1 MPTNISGGA
10 SANAALASNPSLI
23 SWGPGMIEAFWEG
36 ADRNVWQSTYT
47 GGWFGN
53 GTWSAPASLGLGPLG
68 SAPSAVSAGAG
79 LTDVFWKGADGAMW
93 VDRYDGAWSGPAPLN
108 SGAVGGNP
116 VTVSADPGADTVFW
130 RDAAGDLWTDTGASW
145 GWTGAARLTSSP
157 LSADPTVSAAAGSI
171 DVFWNSAGQL
181 WHGAL
186 NGGAWSGAAGL
197 GVVAVIGNPSA
208 VDLAPG
214 AVIVDSR
221 ELTGAL
227 ASALYT
233 SAIGLVGPEQL
244 GATAGSDPSSVAF
257 DGGGA
262 IDVVWRSASGGLWVA
277 PACPGCGA
285 PDIPIF
291 DP

>member
-1 MPTNISGGA
+1 
-10 SANAALASNPSLI
+10 
-23 SWGPGMIEAFWEG
+23 
-36 ADRNVWQSTYT
+36 
-47 GGWFGN
+47 
-53 GTWSAPASLGLGPLG
+53 
-68 SAPSAVSAGAG
+68 
-79 LTDVFWKGADGAMW
+79 MW
-93 VDRYDGAWSGPAPLN
+93 VDRYDGAWSGPAPLD

-116 VTVSADPGADTVFW
+116 VTVSAEPGADTVFW
-130 RDAAGDLWTDTGASW
+130 RDASGDLWTDTGASW

-171 DVFWNSAGQL
+171 DVFWNSAGEL

-186 NGGAWSGAAGL
+186 NNGVWSGAAGL

-221 ELTGAL
+221 ESTGAL

-291 DP
+291 NP